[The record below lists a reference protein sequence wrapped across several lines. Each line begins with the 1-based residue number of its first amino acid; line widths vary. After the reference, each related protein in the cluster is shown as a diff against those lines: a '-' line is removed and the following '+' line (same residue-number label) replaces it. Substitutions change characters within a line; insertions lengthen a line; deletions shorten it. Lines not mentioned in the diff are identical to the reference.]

1 MKRFDRVLVAITNDE
16 YEHIVG
22 LWESIKLCAM
32 ELRTS
37 ADAIRTK
44 ICRKGVDRK
53 LNARF
58 EWMVLEDESK

>member
-32 ELRTS
+32 DLRTS
-37 ADAIRTK
+37 VDVIRCK

-58 EWMVLEDESK
+58 EWMVIESE

>member
-1 MKRFDRVLVAITNDE
+1 MKRFDKVLVAITNDE

-32 ELRTS
+32 DLRTS
-37 ADAIRTK
+37 VDVIRNK
-44 ICRKGVDRK
+44 ISRKGVDRK